1 MIQRRDL
8 VRGAVAL
15 AATNAMP
22 PLYAQAPGFPSRPL
36 SLTVAFAPGGAGD
49 LIARRIAKEMSVF
62 LGQSVVIENKPAP
75 IVGVQAVARAK
86 PDGHTMM
93 MVGNG
98 TTITSALFEK
108 LPYDLVKDFAHV
120 STMSFFD
127 VALVVDASSS
137 FATVADVLAYAR
149 ANPGKMNIATVR
161 LGSTQHMTASM
172 FMAMTGIQATLVPFK
187 ATADVLTALRS
198 RDVHIAFEIVPP
210 ILSQITSKTIRP
222 LATTSSRR
230 SPRLPQTPT
239 LQESGI
245 AGFEI
250 ASWNG
255 ISLPAGT
262 PRPVVDRV
270 AQAVQAAVANPEVQR
285 DLLALGAEAR
295 SSTPAEMTQRVHGEI
310 AKWNGVIDKTG
321 IERQK
326 GF

>member
-1 MIQRRDL
+1 MLHRRTL
-8 VRGAVAL
+8 LQGGAAL
-15 AATNAMP
+15 AAAAAVP
-22 PLYAQAPGFPSRPL
+22 SLRAQAPAFPNRPL

-49 LIARRIAKEMSVF
+49 IIARRIAKEMGTF
-62 LGQSVVIENKPAP
+62 LGQPVVIENKPAP

-98 TTITSALFEK
+98 TTITSALFAK

-127 VALVVDASSS
+127 VALIVDAASGYAS
-137 FATVADVLAYAR
+137 VADVLAYAR

-172 FMAMTGIQATLVPFK
+172 FLAMTGIQATLVPFK

-210 ILSQITSKTIRP
+210 ILPQVAAKAVRP
-222 LATTSSRR
+222 LATTSARR
-230 SPRLPQTPT
+230 SARLPQVPT

-255 ISLPAGT
+255 VSVPAGT
-262 PRPVVDRV
+262 PKTVVERL

-285 DLLALGAEAR
+285 DLLAIGAEAR
-295 SSTPAEMTQRVHGEI
+295 SSTPAEMAQRVQAEI
-310 AKWNGVIDKTG
+310 SKWNGVIDKTG

>member
-1 MIQRRDL
+1 MINRRTL
-8 VRGAVAL
+8 LQGAAGLAGAAALPALHSQAL
-15 AATNAMP
+15 A
-22 PLYAQAPGFPSRPL
+22 FPNRRL

-86 PDGHTMM
+86 PDGHTIM

-127 VALVVDASSS
+127 VALVADASSS
-137 FATVADVLAYAR
+137 FASVADVLAYAR

-187 ATADVLTALRS
+187 ATADVLTSLRS

-210 ILSQITSKTIRP
+210 ILSQITAQTVRP

-230 SPRLPQTPT
+230 SPRLSQVPT
-239 LQESGI
+239 LQEAGI

-255 ISLPAGT
+255 ISVPAGT
-262 PRPVVDRV
+262 PKAIVDKL
-270 AQAVQAAVANPEVQR
+270 AQAVQGAVANPEVQR

-295 SSTPAEMTQRVHGEI
+295 SSTPVEMTQRVRGEI
-310 AKWNGVIDKTG
+310 TKWNGVIEKTG